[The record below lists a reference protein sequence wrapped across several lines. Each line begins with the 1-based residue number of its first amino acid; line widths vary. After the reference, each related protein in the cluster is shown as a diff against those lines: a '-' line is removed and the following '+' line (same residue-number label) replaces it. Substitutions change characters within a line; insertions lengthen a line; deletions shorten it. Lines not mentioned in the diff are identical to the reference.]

1 MGIRQSKQSRKQ
13 EMGKS
18 EPKDLEMKPMGDIP
32 PPAYDDANP
41 SKETIQVD
49 LLMHLAIKA
58 AEPEVCAISQG
69 GQLIIGMLKQLL
81 KADCQICK
89 DSLTNQGWKHL
100 GNLIIFLMKRPISSH
115 LVAEVRDWLAI
126 QNDEMLF
133 MMFQSQVPQTKVS
146 KPKTNPHFSTTE
158 FWLGKHKA

>member
-1 MGIRQSKQSRKQ
+1 MGKSHSKQSRYEK
-13 EMGKS
+13 MGK
-18 EPKDLEMKPMGDIP
+18 DREMEPMGGIA
-32 PPAYDDANP
+32 PPAYEDANP
-41 SKETIQVD
+41 SKETMQVK
-49 LLMHLAIKA
+49 LLMHLAIQA
-58 AEPEVCAISQG
+58 AEPKVCATSYD

-89 DSLTNQGWKHL
+89 DNFSNEGWKHL

-126 QNDEMLF
+126 QNDEMVF

-146 KPKTNPHFSTTE
+146 KPKTTPHFSTTE